1 MGIVV
6 ERKVIHRFPGRGKEV
21 RDIKQRL
28 SGRSPKL
35 AIIGAH
41 GSGKTQL
48 VNNIAVSFAQGEPLS
63 GPGDLPFMTRLL
75 NLNLSIL
82 IAEEA
87 HQEGWASS
95 KLRAAKKKIENASQH
110 RGKDGQGVQFVIVV
124 GMSFSFSLFI
134 QHELMIRRAV
144 HGIGSTFAYSFAIH
158 FPHQLQV
165 SHHLSRD
172 PRELDE
178 GHTMRYLACKHSDHQ
193 SRTTIRSSNR

>member
-1 MGIVV
+1 MGKLV

-35 AIIGAH
+35 AIIGPH
-41 GSGKTQL
+41 GSGKTQI
-48 VNNIAVSFAQGEPLS
+48 VNDIAVSFAQDEPLS
-63 GPGDLPFMTRLL
+63 GPGDFPFMTRLL

-87 HQEGWASS
+87 HQEGWAS
-95 KLRAAKKKIENASQH
+95 KRLRAANKEIENASQH
-110 RGKDGQGVQFVIVV
+110 RGKDGQGVQFVIIV
-124 GMSFSFSLFI
+124 GVLLSPSFLI
-134 QHELMIRRAV
+134 HHELIIRRSV
-144 HGIGSTFAYSFAIH
+144 QGIGSTFACSFALH

-172 PRELDE
+172 PRGLGE
-178 GHTMRYLACKHSDHQ
+178 GHTMRYLACKHSDHL
-193 SRTTIRSSNR
+193 SRSTLRSSNC